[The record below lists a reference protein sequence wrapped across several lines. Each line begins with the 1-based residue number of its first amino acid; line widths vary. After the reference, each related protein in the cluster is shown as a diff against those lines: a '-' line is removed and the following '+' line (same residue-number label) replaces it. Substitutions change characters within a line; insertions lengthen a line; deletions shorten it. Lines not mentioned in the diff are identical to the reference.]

1 MLEGCIR
8 SKREKN
14 KQTNKK
20 KKEVRGDRIPVHRVV
35 GIIEVHGTAL
45 LIAAIFSL
53 EIGSRSEAVK
63 EERQEKW
70 KTEEKKNWEREV

>member
-1 MLEGCIR
+1 M
-8 SKREKN
+8 
-14 KQTNKK
+14 
-20 KKEVRGDRIPVHRVV
+20 HRVV